1 MRVVPLP
8 STTSFYAVRE
18 FLMSFLSIVSTVRV
32 FSFFLFMVSFSVFST
47 ECPEHYWQG
56 KEPSLTIPLQRNQ
69 ELCFQAFA
77 IGYTYTTKNA
87 LYAVEHLTDKNL
99 KKAKKLDRDDSF
111 HEETALPEYARAVLS
126 DYKGSGF
133 DRGHLAPNADMPT
146 RKAQYESFSL
156 ANMVPQ
162 LHANNAGIW
171 SRIESHVRDI
181 TLDNKDVFVVTG
193 GIYNATKVK
202 IGKKIAVP
210 NAMFKAVYIP
220 SKQTVGVYFSENTVD
235 GDYSLISLEDLK
247 KMTGLS
253 VFPTLEKKLGKKID
267 RSFLISGNTSHS
279 KKSSE
284 QPALLS
290 ILKKL
295 LR

>member
-1 MRVVPLP
+1 MK
-8 STTSFYAVRE
+8 F
-18 FLMSFLSIVSTVRV
+18 
-32 FSFFLFMVSFSVFST
+32 FSLILFILSFSTFAT
-47 ECPEHYWQG
+47 ECPAHYWQG
-56 KEPSLTIPLQRNQ
+56 KEPTLIIPLQRNQ

-77 IGYTYTTKNA
+77 IGYTYATKNA

-111 HEETALPEYARAVLS
+111 HEETTLPEYARAVLS

-162 LHANNAGIW
+162 LHVNNAGIW
-171 SRIESHVRDI
+171 SRIESNVRDI
-181 TLDNKDVFVVTG
+181 TLKNKEVYVVTG
-193 GIYNATKVK
+193 GIYNATKLQ
-202 IGKKIAVP
+202 IGKKIPVP

-220 SKQTVGVYFSENTVD
+220 SKQSVGVYYSENTVD
-235 GDYSLISLEDLK
+235 GNYSLISLNELK

-253 VFPTLEKKLGKKID
+253 VFPGLEKKLGKQID
-267 RSFLISGNTSHS
+267 RTFMFSTHSPHS
-279 KKSSE
+279 KQSSE
-284 QPALLS
+284 HHEIMS
-290 ILKKL
+290 ILKKV